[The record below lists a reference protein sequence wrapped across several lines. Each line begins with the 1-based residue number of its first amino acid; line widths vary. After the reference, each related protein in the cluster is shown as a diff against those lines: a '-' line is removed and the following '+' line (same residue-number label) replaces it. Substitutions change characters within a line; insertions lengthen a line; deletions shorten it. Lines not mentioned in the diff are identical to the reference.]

1 MLKTTFDKDESNCI
15 YLSVCCILQLDLQK
29 HIFSVMSNNI
39 IMIHEA

>member
-15 YLSVCCILQLDLQK
+15 YLSVCCILQLQK